1 MHLLFF
7 FMDGIG
13 LGANNPSINPF
24 ARASLPTLNSL
35 LSGYRMIEKVAPYHN
50 LRASLLAL
58 DACLGVKGMPQSATG
73 QAALVTGQN
82 VPAEIGFHFGPWPND
97 AIASHIENGNLFS
110 RLKTAGKRVA
120 FLNAY
125 PQRFFDSIDSG
136 KRLLSSIP
144 LAVTSA
150 GLPLLTTDDLIAEQA
165 LSADFTAE
173 AWRER
178 LGVTDIPMINPHQA
192 GERLAKLTQANDFS
206 FFEYWLSDYAGHGQ
220 DMTEA
225 CTLLETFD
233 KVLEGLLDN
242 WSFQDSLLLITSDHG
257 NMEDLSTRRHTMNP
271 VPALLVGAP
280 ALRRDF
286 ITGLVDLTGV
296 TPAIL
301 RYFGIEP

>member
-1 MHLLFF
+1 MHFLFL

-13 LGANNPSINPF
+13 LGPNNREINPF
-24 ARASLPTLNSL
+24 ARASLPTLSSL
-35 LSGYRMIEKVAPYHN
+35 LSGYRMVEKVAPYHN

-73 QAALVTGQN
+73 QAVLVTGRN
-82 VPAEIGFHFGPWPND
+82 IPAEIGFHFGPWPND
-97 AIASHIENGNLFS
+97 AIAAHLENGNLFS
-110 RLKTAGKRVA
+110 RLKSAGKRVA

-125 PQRFFDSIDSG
+125 PQRFFDSINSG
-136 KRLLSSIP
+136 RRLLSSIP

-150 GLPLLTTDDLIAEQA
+150 GLPLLTTEDLITEQA

-178 LGVTDIPMINPHQA
+178 LGIDDIPMINAYQA
-192 GERLAKLTQANDFS
+192 GKRLARLTQENDFS

-225 CTLLETFD
+225 CSLLETFD
-233 KVLEGLLDN
+233 LVMQGLLDH
-242 WSFQDSLLLITSDHG
+242 WSFQDSILLITSDHG

-271 VPALLVGAP
+271 VPALLIGAP

-286 ITGLVDLTGV
+286 IGGLRDLTGV

-301 RYFGIEP
+301 RFFEIES

>member
-1 MHLLFF
+1 MVE
-7 FMDGIG
+7 
-13 LGANNPSINPF
+13 N
-24 ARASLPTLNSL
+24 
-35 LSGYRMIEKVAPYHN
+35 VAPYHN

-73 QAALVTGQN
+73 QAALVTGKN
-82 VPAEIGFHFGPWPND
+82 VPADIGFHFGPWPNY

-110 RLKTAGKRVA
+110 RLKTAGKPSA

-192 GERLAKLTQANDFS
+192 GERLAKLTQENDFS

-271 VPALLVGAP
+271 VPALFVGAP

-286 ITGLVDLTGV
+286 ITGLVDLTGI

>member
-35 LSGYRMIEKVAPYHN
+35 LSGYRMVENVAPYHN
-50 LRASLLAL
+50 LRTSLLAL

-73 QAALVTGQN
+73 QAALVTGKN
-82 VPAEIGFHFGPWPND
+82 IPADIGFHFGPWPND

-150 GLPLLTTDDLIAEQA
+150 GLPLLTTNDLIAEQA

-192 GERLAKLTQANDFS
+192 GERLAKLTQENEFS

-286 ITGLVDLTGV
+286 ITGLVDLTGI